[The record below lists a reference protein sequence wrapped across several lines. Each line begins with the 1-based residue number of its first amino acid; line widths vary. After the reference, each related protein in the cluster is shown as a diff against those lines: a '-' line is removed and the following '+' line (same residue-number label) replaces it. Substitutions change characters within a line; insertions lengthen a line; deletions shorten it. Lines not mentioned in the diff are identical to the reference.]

1 MGTSGYRYMYSYGNS
16 VHMNPDSQDSVDE
29 RERIARERKL
39 DEEIR
44 QRKSSHHYGPSP
56 SSSNEKESERTAPKH
71 REKSRE
77 RFEDKSW
84 EARRQEAMKARVVR
98 DEKEL
103 KDEGGQGESK
113 HGKGEHAEKEQ
124 EGDDRIPGAFEE
136 EEAHEEEPDAKDGCD
151 STDDQNEQES
161 EDGDEDEDDDAQST
175 SEYGTAQES
184 EISDSI
190 AEDDG
195 PTEEEDMT
203 IFYDCK
209 QSHLPNNANTA
220 ASQDESGSESDT
232 SEEDEEEEEEED
244 DEEEGKQQKDSNST
258 NTNETPPSLLS
269 PFIPY
274 LNAKL
279 NDPSGKY
286 TKEDLHVELHG
297 IVMETYCGW
306 LESLRVTFPDA
317 KPTSTS
323 ENEQQQQGCLHLG
336 YWEKTFGCPECEVC
350 HRWKPIYVLTC
361 RGCGIKA
368 CVGCKFQGENRA

>member
-16 VHMNPDSQDSVDE
+16 VHMNPDSKDSVDE

-44 QRKSSHHYGPSP
+44 QRKSYHHHG
-56 SSSNEKESERTAPKH
+56 SSSSSDEKEFERAAPKQ

-84 EARRQEAMKARVVR
+84 ETRRQEAMKARVVR

-103 KDEGGQGESK
+103 NDEGGQGESVL
-113 HGKGEHAEKEQ
+113 GKGEHAEEQ
-124 EGDDRIPGAFEE
+124 EGGNHPGVFEKE
-136 EEAHEEEPDAKDGCD
+136 EVHEEESDEKDGCD
-151 STDDQNEQES
+151 LTDDENEQES
-161 EDGDEDEDDDAQST
+161 EHGEEDEDDDAQST

-195 PTEEEDMT
+195 PCTEEEDMT

-209 QSHLPNNANTA
+209 QTHLPNNANTA
-220 ASQDESGSESDT
+220 ASQDEPGSESDT
-232 SEEDEEEEEEED
+232 SEEDEEEEEEE
-244 DEEEGKQQKDSNST
+244 EEEGDQQKDNDSLNT
-258 NTNETPPSLLS
+258 NTKETSPSLLS

-279 NDPSGKY
+279 NGPSGNY
-286 TKEDLHVELHG
+286 TKEDLHVELYG

-306 LESLRVTFPDA
+306 LESLRLTFPDA
-317 KPTSTS
+317 KPTSPS
-323 ENEQQQQGCLHLG
+323 ENEQRQGCLHLG
-336 YWEKTFGCPECEVC
+336 YWEKTFGCPECEIC
-350 HRWKPIYVLTC
+350 HRWKPIYTLTC

-368 CVGCKFQGENRA
+368 CVGCKFQGENKA

>member
-29 RERIARERKL
+29 RERVTRERKL

-44 QRKSSHHYGPSP
+44 QRKFHHHHGP
-56 SSSNEKESERTAPKH
+56 SSSDEEFERTAPRH
-71 REKSRE
+71 GEKSRE
-77 RFEDKSW
+77 GFEDKSR
-84 EARRQEAMKARVVR
+84 EMRRQEAMKARVVR

-103 KDEGGQGESK
+103 DDEGGQGESE
-113 HGKGEHAEKEQ
+113 HGKGEHAKEQKGHDHPEVVEEEQTHEESGEKGGRDPTDYENEQ
-124 EGDDRIPGAFEE
+124 EG
-136 EEAHEEEPDAKDGCD
+136 
-151 STDDQNEQES
+151 
-161 EDGDEDEDDDAQST
+161 EDGDEDEDDSIAPSDAQST

-184 EISDSI
+184 EISDSV
-190 AEDDG
+190 AEDGG
-195 PTEEEDMT
+195 PCTEEEDMT

-220 ASQDESGSESDT
+220 ASQDESASESDT
-232 SEEDEEEEEEED
+232 NEEDEEEEED
-244 DEEEGKQQKDSNST
+244 DEEEEQQQKDNNT
-258 NTNETPPSLLS
+258 NTNETPPSHLS

-286 TKEDLHVELHG
+286 TKEDLHVELYG

-306 LESLRVTFPDA
+306 LENLRLTFPDA
-317 KPTSTS
+317 KPTSPS
-323 ENEQQQQGCLHLG
+323 ENEPQQGCLHLG

-350 HRWKPIYVLTC
+350 HRWKPIYTLTC
-361 RGCGIKA
+361 RGCAVKA
-368 CVGCKFQGENRA
+368 CVGCKFQGEHKA